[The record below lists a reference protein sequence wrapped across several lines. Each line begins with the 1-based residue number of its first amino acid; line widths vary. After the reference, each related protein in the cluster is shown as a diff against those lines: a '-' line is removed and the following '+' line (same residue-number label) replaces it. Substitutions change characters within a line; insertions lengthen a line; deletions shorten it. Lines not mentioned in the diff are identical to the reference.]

1 MCYVV
6 NLILLT
12 LINKFFC
19 SVVQLIYY
27 TVSNPRYTPVPKT
40 AECPTVPNMSKR
52 GGGGGAKRASLFR
65 FAKGPAFKG
74 LIVI

>member
-12 LINKFFC
+12 LINTSFW

-52 GGGGGAKRASLFR
+52 GWGGGGC
-65 FAKGPAFKG
+65 
-74 LIVI
+74 